1 VPNCYY
7 LISSTPDDTS
17 IDAVRCG
24 EQHGGQTNVVGRG
37 KKTRR
42 FHILVYFNRLRDA
55 EAALEPIKECLE
67 RQGHEV
73 DPGYEVI
80 EDLTELEGS
89 AD

>member
-7 LISSTPDDTS
+7 LISSTPDDTR

-24 EQHGGQTNVVGRG
+24 EQHGGTTTVVGRG

-42 FHILVYFNRLRDA
+42 FHILVYFDSLRDA

-67 RQGHEV
+67 RQRHEV

-80 EDLTELEGS
+80 ED
-89 AD
+89 